1 MQPQTPPPQSPFN
14 AIPPVV
20 IGLFAVLMVIEIT
33 LTLAQQGFVG
43 GPGGVGWRV
52 AAIGDY
58 GFSPAVWDEFVRG
71 NRSFD
76 ILKRFITY
84 AFVHGSFTHAL
95 FAAVLFLALGKFV
108 GEILNPLA
116 VLAIFGFA
124 TIIGAVV
131 YGMIVSR
138 NIALFGAY
146 PPVYGLIGAYT
157 YILWLRLG
165 RLGQNQL
172 QAFRMIGFLLALQL
186 LFGLLFGSQ
195 PTWIADVAGF
205 VAGFALSVLVALGGW
220 SSFLARMRNR

>member
-1 MQPQTPPPQSPFN
+1 MNVQTPPQSPFN
-14 AIPPVV
+14 TIPPVV
-20 IGLFAVLMVIEIT
+20 IALFAVLMGIEIV
-33 LTLAQQGFVG
+33 LTMAQQGFIG
-43 GPGGVGWRV
+43 GPAGLGWRV

-58 GFSPAVWDEFVRG
+58 GFSPAVWDEVVRG
-71 NRSFD
+71 NWSVD
-76 ILKRFITY
+76 ILRRFVTY
-84 AFVHGSFTHAL
+84 PFVHGSFTHAL

-116 VLAIFGFA
+116 VLGIFLFS
-124 TIIGAVV
+124 TIAGAVV
-131 YGMIVSR
+131 YGIIVSR

-165 RLGQNQL
+165 QLGQNQL
-172 QAFRMIGFLLALQL
+172 LAFRMIGFLLALQL
-186 LFGLLFGSQ
+186 LFGLLFGGQ

-205 VAGFALSVLVALGGW
+205 AAGLGLSVLVAPGGW